1 MTDFTPTKLTPTKA
15 SLTNRR
21 RGLRRQRRLRTLR
34 YLWRS
39 LLVSVLAVAA
49 VWGTTLP
56 VWVIRQPNQVTV
68 EGNER
73 LSAKTVQSLLPIAYP
88 QSLLT
93 IQPQTIAQ
101 QLKSQG
107 PIADAI
113 VTRHLFPPS
122 LTVWVQERHPVAIAY
137 PVDSAV
143 PVQSAPTKAQIG
155 LLDTEGTWT
164 PLESYI
170 ALNPAFTP
178 PTLKVIGLRGDYRSQ
193 WKSLYEA
200 IRRSPVQV
208 SEVNWQDPGNL
219 ILTTELGKV
228 HFGAYSPR
236 FAAQLQTLDQMRLL
250 TDSTRSQSRL
260 YIDLKNSAAPLL
272 QTEPSSPEIPLD
284 SGELESEEID
294 VEPTD
299 IEP

>member
-1 MTDFTPTKLTPTKA
+1 MTDLTPTKA

-21 RGLRRQRRLRTLR
+21 RGLRQQRRLRALR

-39 LLVSVLAVAA
+39 LLVSALAVVAI
-49 VWGTTLP
+49 WGTTLP
-56 VWVIRQPNQVTV
+56 IWVIYQPNQVTV
-68 EGNER
+68 EGNEQ
-73 LSAKTVQSLLPIAYP
+73 LSAQIVQSLLPIAYP

-101 QLKSQG
+101 QLKSQA

-137 PVDSAV
+137 PVDIVSTPAY
-143 PVQSAPTKAQIG
+143 STPTKAQVG
-155 LLDTEGTWT
+155 LLDTEGIWT

-170 ALNPAFTP
+170 ALNPAFAP
-178 PTLKVIGLRGDYRSQ
+178 PPLKVIGLRGDYRSQ

-200 IRRSPVQV
+200 LKQSPIHV

-236 FAAQLQTLDQMRLL
+236 FAAQLQTLDQMRSL
-250 TDSTRSQSRL
+250 TSRTNLQEIL
-260 YIDLKNSAAPLL
+260 YIDLKNPAAPLL
-272 QTEPSSPEIPLD
+272 QVASTSTDILSGSPEF
-284 SGELESEEID
+284 ESEAIE
-294 VEPTD
+294 VEP
-299 IEP
+299 